1 MVQLVHGRL
10 TDSRSS
16 NNETRQGS
24 VDCSCV
30 SCHAASAKVDRE
42 EWIRSHF
49 WGTCTEH
56 LREREK
62 EREDGRLT
70 FTLIS
75 KEPSSPGPGAV
86 ARLCFSPYALIF
98 CLLLDLLH
106 SPPPCQRFRSRRVIY
121 RVINQQTITLID
133 SAICRCARIPSFVSH
148 RHNNAF
154 VPHSRCWTLA
164 PVSSRS
170 LDELQ
175 PHRGYVSHERP
186 RASVLTP
193 GC

>member
-62 EREDGRLT
+62 EGEDGRLT

-86 ARLCFSPYALIF
+86 ARLCFSPYALIS

-106 SPPPCQRFRSRRVIY
+106 PPPCQHYRSRRVI
-121 RVINQQTITLID
+121 IPCNK
-133 SAICRCARIPSFVSH
+133 SANHNTHCNPLSAGVRGYLRLSHIVTTMPSF
-148 RHNNAF
+148 R
-154 VPHSRCWTLA
+154 TLA
-164 PVSSRS
+164 AGLS
-170 LDELQ
+170 LLSAVAASTSCNPTE
-175 PHRGYVSHERP
+175 GMSHMKDHEP
-186 RASVLTP
+186 LS
-193 GC
+193 